1 MFASNLAR
9 SFQIFFIYL
18 ILMSRVIKICNFFN
32 PLPAN
37 LSEGRQPPPGQGC
50 LSDGYGSCGFCKAC
64 KNVRGVV
71 AFRPFGLC
79 GCQETGC
86 GRPEGFL
93 PDGKTLPILDQ
104 RAGDC
109 RNSANLGIS
118 QSISSNPSC
127 RNMAF
132 VLEKGRLP
140 KKPRCADRGLGW
152 GERMM

>member
-18 ILMSRVIKICNFFN
+18 ILMSRIIKICNFFN

-71 AFRPFGLC
+71 AFRPFGSG
-79 GCQETGC
+79 GCQKTDAG
-86 GRPEGFL
+86 GRKVSSRTEKPCPSLISGPAIAGIRPIWEFPNRFL
-93 PDGKTLPILDQ
+93 PIPAAAIWRSFWKRDG
-104 RAGDC
+104 C
-109 RNSANLGIS
+109 RKS
-118 QSISSNPSC
+118 
-127 RNMAF
+127 
-132 VLEKGRLP
+132 
-140 KKPRCADRGLGW
+140 RGAPTEDSG
-152 GERMM
+152 GGNG